1 MKFWDFEMM
10 PTETPKGVQAV
21 LQFGDDYELSIVSNE
36 YSYGGSKGLY
46 EIMVIKNGEQT
57 ELPGV
62 TEEGDAIKGFL
73 SEEEVVSILKKM
85 YLITGKK
92 PVQI

>member
-1 MKFWDFEMM
+1 MKFSDFEMM

-21 LQFGDDYELSIVSNE
+21 LQFGDDYELSIVSNDC
-36 YSYGGSKGLY
+36 SYGGSKGLY
-46 EIMVIKNGEQT
+46 EIMVIKNGEQA

-62 TEEGDAIKGFL
+62 TQEGDTVKGFL
-73 SEEEVVSILKKM
+73 SEGEVDGILKKM
-85 YLITGKK
+85 YLITGKQ